1 MSEQKKT
8 NYNKDYYEKNKEQIK
23 EKRKA
28 YYSENKDKINEKRR
42 ATYMNKK
49 LVTK

>member
-8 NYNKDYYEKNKEQIK
+8 SYNKDYYEKNKEQIK